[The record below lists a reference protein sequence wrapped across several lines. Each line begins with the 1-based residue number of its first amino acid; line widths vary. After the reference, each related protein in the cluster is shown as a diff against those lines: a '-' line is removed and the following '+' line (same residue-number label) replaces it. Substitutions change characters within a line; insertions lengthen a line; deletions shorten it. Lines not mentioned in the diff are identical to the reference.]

1 MSTDGKPIMR
11 CAIYTR
17 KSSEEGLEQSF
28 NSLDAQR
35 EAGEAFI
42 LSQRHEGWRILPARY
57 DDGGY
62 SGGTME
68 RPALQRLLEDIQA
81 NKVNVIVVYKVDRL
95 TRSLADFAKIVE
107 ALEARGVS
115 FVSVTQQFN
124 TTTSM
129 GRLTLNILLSFAQF
143 EREVTGERIRDK
155 IAASKKKG
163 MWMGGPVPLGYD
175 LEARKLIPH
184 PTEAALVRNIFALYL
199 KLGCVLKV
207 MAHLNREN
215 VKTKTWVTKTGT
227 RVGGAAFARGH
238 IYYLLRNRLYIGE
251 IRHRDRWHPGEH
263 PGIVPR
269 ELWDK
274 VQAQLNN
281 NLRTHRNRARDQS
294 SSLLTGLIE
303 DAEGNRFTPSFT
315 IKRGRRYRYYVSQ
328 HAIEDS
334 AGECK
339 GPTRLPAHEVETRV
353 TERLQGFLKSDGEI
367 FDGLSITG
375 DSPAML
381 KPLVVAA
388 KRLAARLPSLSSD
401 DLRDLLAS
409 FLQSIVI
416 QDNNIQVMIRRSDL
430 RQLLEHGDHVVAANL
445 MPLRK
450 PIRPAELIC
459 LTIEAK
465 RKRYGGEVHLV
476 VAPNSS
482 VPIRHPRPAL
492 IKAVARGRAWYEKV
506 LEGKVVNIKS
516 LARETGLTPH
526 YVRNVF
532 ACAFLAPDIVEAI
545 LEGRQPL
552 TLKFESLYKHIPLSW
567 AEQRQQFGFPQDP
580 SSKENLYLQ

>member
-1 MSTDGKPIMR
+1 MSTESKSKPVMR

-35 EAGEAFI
+35 EAGEAFV
-42 LSQRHEGWRILPARY
+42 LSQRHEGWRTVPARY

-68 RPALQRLLEDIQA
+68 RPGLKQLLEDVQA
-81 NKVNVIVVYKVDRL
+81 NKVNVVVVYKVDRL
-95 TRSLADFAKIVE
+95 TRSLSDFAKIVE
-107 ALEARGVS
+107 TLDAKGVS

-184 PTEAALVRNIFALYL
+184 PAEVELVRNILALYV
-199 KLGCVLKV
+199 KLGCVLKLL
-207 MAHLNREN
+207 AQLNREN
-215 VKTKTWVTKTGT
+215 VKTKSWVTKKGI
-227 RVGGAAFARGH
+227 RLGGVSFAPGH
-238 IYYLLRNRLYIGE
+238 LYYLLRNRLYIGE
-251 IRHRDRWHPGEH
+251 IRHRDKWYAGEH

-274 VQAQLNN
+274 VQAQLDS
-281 NLRTHRNRARDQS
+281 NLRTQRKRAREQS
-294 SSLLTGLIE
+294 SSLLTGMIE
-303 DAEGNRFTPSFT
+303 DEEGKRFTPSFT
-315 IKRGRRYRYYVSQ
+315 IKRGRRYRYYVQAVVQNQS
-328 HAIEDS
+328 
-334 AGECK
+334 
-339 GPTRLPAHEVETRV
+339 GPTRLPAHEIESRV
-353 TERLQGFLKSDGEI
+353 TERLQEFLRSDAQL
-367 FDGLSITG
+367 FDELSATAEG
-375 DSPAML
+375 PAVL
-381 KPLVVAA
+381 HQLLAGA
-388 KRLAARLPSLSSD
+388 KKLAARLSPLPAD
-401 DLRDLLAS
+401 DLRDLLTCV
-409 FLQSIVI
+409 LQRVI
-416 QDNNIQVMIRRSDL
+416 IQENNIQVMIRKSDL
-430 RQLLEHGDHVVAANL
+430 RELLEHGDQIIAASLVV
-445 MPLRK
+445 LRR
-450 PIRPAELIC
+450 PTEPAELLC

-465 RKRYGGEVHLV
+465 RKRYGGEIHLV
-476 VAPNSS
+476 VPPHSNAP
-482 VPIRHPRPAL
+482 VRHPRPAL
-492 IKAVARGRAWYEKV
+492 IKAVVRGHAWYEKV
-506 LEGKVVNIKS
+506 LEGKVADMRS

-532 ACAFLAPDIVEAI
+532 TCAFLAPDIVEAI

-552 TLKFESLYKHIPLSW
+552 TLKFEHLYKNIPLSW
-567 AEQRQQFGFPQDP
+567 AEQREQFGFPQNHP
-580 SSKENLYLQ
+580 QAKSVLQ